1 MGAIR
6 AACLILALGWA
17 AVLGA
22 DKKQGIPDQDLT
34 RLFES
39 RLERIQ
45 VPVPAF
51 LKERGQV
58 HDYPGVTKDQAWS
71 ALIKVLIQNGI
82 IVQADKKSGVMVAVT
97 HLVTRGPG
105 HEAAPLAGDA
115 TPLCNTLDLL
125 VAEEGGAARI
135 YLKADKPVNR
145 VLFDKLSVQLEAGT
159 RWPYLVPS
167 GAKD

>member
-1 MGAIR
+1 MGTAKT
-6 AACLILALGWA
+6 ACLILALGWA

-34 RLFES
+34 KLFES

-45 VPVPAF
+45 VPTQEF

-58 HDYPGVTKDQAWS
+58 HNYPGVTKDQAWS

-82 IVQADKKSGVMVAVT
+82 IVHSDKPAGLWVAVS
-97 HLVTRGPG
+97 HLGTRGPG
-105 HEAAPLAGDA
+105 QQAAPLAGDA
-115 TPLCNTLDLL
+115 TPLCNTLDLQ
-125 VAEEGGAARI
+125 VAEEAGVVRI

-145 VLFDKLSVQLEAGT
+145 VLFDKLSVQLEAGA
-159 RWPYLVPS
+159 RWPYLVPNKT
-167 GAKD
+167 GD

>member
-1 MGAIR
+1 MGTAR
-6 AACLILALGWA
+6 TACLILALGWA

-34 RLFES
+34 RLFEN
-39 RLERIQ
+39 RLERLSI
-45 VPVPAF
+45 PTAEF
-51 LKERGQV
+51 LRERGQI
-58 HDYPGVTKDQAWS
+58 HPCPGVTKDQVWN

-105 HEAAPLAGDA
+105 QESAPLAGDA

-125 VAEEGGAARI
+125 VAEEGGATRI

-145 VLFDKLSVQLEAGT
+145 VLFDKLSVQLEAAT
-159 RWPYLVPS
+159 RWPYLS
-167 GAKD
+167 GGGVKN